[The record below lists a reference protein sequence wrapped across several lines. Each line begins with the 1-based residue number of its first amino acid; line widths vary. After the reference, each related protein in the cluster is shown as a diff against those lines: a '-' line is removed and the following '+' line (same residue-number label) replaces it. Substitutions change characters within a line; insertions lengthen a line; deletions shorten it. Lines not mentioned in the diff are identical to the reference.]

1 MQDVF
6 EIDVKGVEAVDY
18 RETENRAFI
27 EHHSWMYDP
36 IDLVQFIFIHFSI
49 SSIVKKV
56 FPALFWIMNAQNQT
70 TSNKIY
76 EHWHTFIPTKTLIR
90 WDFVIHETRSL
101 QY

>member
-49 SSIVKKV
+49 SSIVKKS
-56 FPALFWIMNAQNQT
+56 LSCIILNH
-70 TSNKIY
+70 
-76 EHWHTFIPTKTLIR
+76 ECTKPNHIK
-90 WDFVIHETRSL
+90 
-101 QY
+101 